1 MVALSEAPAFPPF
14 YIGGAPAMNEV
25 FAREAFR
32 TSRLAD
38 FASRKELV
46 ADFVEKLG
54 IVPVR
59 CC

>member
-1 MVALSEAPAFPPF
+1 
-14 YIGGAPAMNEV
+14 MNEV